1 VDTLCGVGLPEL
13 IILALV
19 IFVVVGPERARDVA
33 LTLGRWL
40 RRLITSEW
48 WKEFNQIARAIQDLP
63 NTLVRMAE
71 IEEAQAEL
79 KRAMSEID
87 QLTGK
92 PFSPT
97 AGQQPP
103 PADPWGILNLTQQPP
118 SPTSP
123 SADDEHV
130 SNT

>member
-1 VDTLCGVGLPEL
+1 MDTLCGVGLPEL

-92 PFSPT
+92 PFSPP
-97 AGQQPP
+97 ADQQPP
-103 PADPWGILNLTQQPP
+103 PADPWGILNLTQQTPP
-118 SPTSP
+118 PNSP
-123 SADDEHV
+123 SADEEHD
-130 SNT
+130 SNP